1 MAIPELKSQYIWAVV
16 FIVYVIPVLVPIGAP
31 FQMSDITIKIYDEI
45 QARGDGDI
53 VVIGGAYVF
62 AFDLESSAALIAALK
77 VMAENGVRVVNAPFA
92 VEAVQFEKYCI
103 DAARVDEQYG
113 GPWKYGVDYVQLPY
127 MPGAAAAVVAFL
139 EDVHTAVATDV
150 AGTPLSELPLMDDL
164 RNWEDISLWICPH
177 WSFDMIVRYA
187 TAERGIPAIY
197 FAQAAAYTSYA
208 PYMMAYPDKVWMTNG
223 FLGGAQLE
231 KLVGIPGLGTAA
243 IDAYAILSA
252 VFVVFV
258 VLGNITEWTKE
269 EEEE

>member
-1 MAIPELKSQYIWAVV
+1 MAIPELKSQHIWAVV

-31 FQMSDITIKIYDEI
+31 FQMSEITIEIYDQI
-45 QARGDGDI
+45 QALGEDDI
-53 VVIGGAYVF
+53 VVVGGAYVF
-62 AFDLESSAALIAALK
+62 AFDLESSAALIAALE
-77 VMAENGVRVVNAPFA
+77 VLANNGVRVVNAPFA

-103 DAARVDEQYG
+103 DAARVDEKYG
-113 GPWKYGVDYVQLPY
+113 GPWKYGRDYVQLPY
-127 MPGAAAAVVAFL
+127 MPGMAAAVVAFL
-139 EDVHTAVATDV
+139 EDVHSAVATDV
-150 AGTPLSELPLMDDL
+150 AGTPLSELPLMNDFH
-164 RNWEDISLWICPH
+164 NWEDISIWICPH
-177 WSFDMIVRYA
+177 WSFDMIVRYV

-197 FAQAAAYTSYA
+197 FAQAAAYSGYA

-231 KLVGIPGLGTAA
+231 KLVGRPGLGMAA

-252 VFVVFV
+252 VFVVFA